1 MALISMHVSRHRDE
15 EDDPPKDELG
25 RYLEV
30 DELSDEPSQE
40 EETLYGT
47 SPPCTPRQIKRMSGK
62 HHRSQGRA
70 GGRSPNKGE
79 PDAEYSK
86 QNKREPWTTSQCRE
100 GVCVCVFWRAGGL
113 VF

>member
-1 MALISMHVSRHRDE
+1 MPVPLTRICVSRLRDE

-25 RYLEV
+25 CYLEV

-47 SPPCTPRQIKRMSGK
+47 SPPCTPRQMKRMSGK

-79 PDAEYSK
+79 TAAKSSLLFPTHHSPTHFLSA
-86 QNKREPWTTSQCRE
+86 T
-100 GVCVCVFWRAGGL
+100 
-113 VF
+113 